1 MNQPS
6 MMPCEEAIRL
16 LMRHLDGDLA
26 EAERADVQHHLDS
39 CRGCG
44 SRAEFE
50 RRLRDQLAG
59 LHVAPVA
66 PDFEGRIRHLVA
78 RFPLAE

>member
-1 MNQPS
+1 
-6 MMPCEEAIRL
+6 MPCEEAIRL

-26 EAERADVQHHLDS
+26 AAEHADVQRHLDG

-50 RRLRDQLAG
+50 RRLRNQLSA
-59 LHVAPVA
+59 LHAVRVEPA
-66 PDFEGRIRHLVA
+66 FEGRIRELVA